1 MAKELRR
8 HSDAWK
14 PIWDKGCFGSAV
26 NSGFQPK
33 MKKYGRGEME
43 LGDILDCAYELVGE
57 ENRLKTQEAFIA
69 GMMFYRWFIP

>member
-1 MAKELRR
+1 M
-8 HSDAWK
+8 
-14 PIWDKGCFGSAV
+14 

-33 MKKYGRGEME
+33 MKKYGLGEME

>member
-1 MAKELRR
+1 MGSHRLIHKSLKQHILRL
-8 HSDAWK
+8 S
-14 PIWDKGCFGSAV
+14 FFSL

-33 MKKYGRGEME
+33 MKKYGLGEME

-69 GMMFYRWFIP
+69 GMMFYRCFF